1 MLALTLPF
9 YPAPGKQVSDDDCVP
24 DQWLYSNH
32 GSGCCSHGG
41 ECASGTTADPH
52 AFLTKRNLIVNQ
64 HNAGT
69 VPVTMTH
76 IMAAYHVGC
85 HHMRM
90 ALQHRARTNHS
101 HIHTYAGV
109 AHSRRRIALSS

>member
-1 MLALTLPF
+1 
-9 YPAPGKQVSDDDCVP
+9 
-24 DQWLYSNH
+24 
-32 GSGCCSHGG
+32 
-41 ECASGTTADPH
+41 
-52 AFLTKRNLIVNQ
+52 
-64 HNAGT
+64 
-69 VPVTMTH
+69 VTMTH